1 MKASFPLGL
10 IIILMLA
17 YACSFADRYLLNL
30 LVEPIQTQYGFSDLQ
45 MSWLLGP
52 AFGLFYALVGL
63 PIGLA
68 ADKFH
73 RGKLI
78 SIGVMLWSI
87 MTMLTGLAHSFVQ
100 FFICRMGV
108 GIGEASLSPAAYSLL
123 AERVSPQRLSSAI
136 AIYSL
141 GIYIGAALA
150 YGLGGE
156 LLNYY
161 QNAPNW
167 EIGSLSIPPWQLLF
181 VGFGLP
187 GVFLSIIAYFAIRE
201 LRTSNN
207 KSLSFNGLSHKK
219 QWQSLSKHFYLL
231 CLSFSFFYIAIYAGG
246 AWLPTFL
253 MRVHELPTQTVGWLT
268 SVGLLIFPSIGLLVG
283 GGVADRMSK
292 RNPLRGKVKFCLYVF
307 LFFVPSAAAFGLIKD
322 TSLSLW
328 ALLPYALLLSATVGV
343 GAAIVQHI
351 SQADKRAFAS
361 ALFLFAQNCL
371 GLSLGP
377 TAVAFCTD
385 YLFADPMALGYSLSI
400 VGATSSLLATGC
412 MYWLWRRINAD
423 QKVASYSPAT
433 PGRRTSHGQES
444 PK

>member
-1 MKASFPLGL
+1 MRTSFPTAL
-10 IIILMLA
+10 ILLLMLA

-30 LVEPIQTQYGFSDLQ
+30 LVEPIQAHYQFSDLQ

-68 ADKFH
+68 ADRFH

-78 SIGVMLWSI
+78 SIGIFLWSI
-87 MTMLTGLAHSFVQ
+87 MTMLTGLAHSFWQ

-108 GIGEASLSPAAYSLL
+108 GVGEASLSPAAYSLL
-123 AERVSPQRLSSAI
+123 AERVSPQRLSTAI

-141 GIYIGAALA
+141 GIYIGAGLA

-156 LLNYY
+156 LIHYY
-161 QNAPNW
+161 LDAPPW
-167 EIGSLSIPPWQLLF
+167 QIGSLNVPAWQLLF

-187 GVFLSIIAYFAIRE
+187 GILLSITTLFAIRE
-201 LRTSNN
+201 KRTKLANTLTVNSLLVIQKW
-207 KSLSFNGLSHKK
+207 KSLGSN
-219 QWQSLSKHFYLL
+219 FYLL

-253 MRVHELPTQTVGWLT
+253 IRVHQLATPTVGWLT
-268 SVGLLIFPSIGLLVG
+268 SVGLLIFPSIGLLLG
-283 GGVADRMSK
+283 GLVADRLSQK
-292 RNPLRGKVKFCLYVF
+292 NPLLGKVKFCLFAF
-307 LFFVPSAAAFGLIKD
+307 LLFWPSTIVFGLIDD
-322 TSLSLW
+322 TFWSLW
-328 ALLPYALLLSATVGV
+328 ALLPYALLLSTTVGV

-351 SQADKRAFAS
+351 SRAEERGFAS
-361 ALFLFAQNCL
+361 AVFLFAQNCL

-385 YLFADPMALGYSLSI
+385 YLFADPLALGYSLSI
-400 VGATSSLLATGC
+400 VGGSSTLLALGF
-412 MYWLWRRINAD
+412 MYFLWRRIRAA
-423 QKVASYSPAT
+423 QIVPS
-433 PGRRTSHGQES
+433 
-444 PK
+444 